1 MPPPGFSV
9 VQKDC
14 PSRSYKVYISP
25 EGVPFRSAAAAW
37 VGHRPGPDVC
47 STAPPEPSRPSPAV
61 PLSVPR
67 PPVVCPALLTFLL
80 AYSIPVETL
89 PPGVLSCV
97 DAAFH
102 PECPPHLAAIAQA
115 HIAIAGPDSG
125 APPAST
131 PPVDPPPP
139 SELPP
144 AVGTDDPSLKAK
156 EIQLLRHALP
166 PGSERR
172 MVEAPGDD
180 WSYAQASPAM
190 REEAV
195 LTKYMSA
202 AGPSGRAAAR
212 DRRYLARYSDY
223 CALVDVASPFP
234 VGSIV
239 FLNFAKYA
247 AAQSKGKR
255 GGATVEYSIKV
266 SFLHM
271 RNHFGL
277 DLRFDSP
284 IMFNSLKPYKG
295 DSDSATSPS
304 LAVLRKWEKGAHD
317 DPTEAGRL
325 ACSVAVLASHLTLR
339 GSHFVGTS
347 AHPSANDSDVRLILG
362 SDKDTSTHIWAG
374 CSATGMDGPFLWWPS
389 FLAESRV
396 RGFLV
401 PAIRIGPGDSP
412 GGADSK
418 VLDRA
423 VTSSGMADIFRLAF
437 SIAGVDIPTQLQFHF
452 TQHSPRH
459 LYPCLGE
466 LLAWVQKFVDE
477 LGRWATGA
485 ANAKKSNCGQRYAV
499 QANQAMQLHLRS
511 RICEVLVALRCEIV
525 EGEEGLLPAFAALS
539 VSDALR
545 GHLYF
550 GPQGVGYLPSRH

>member
-1 MPPPGFSV
+1 MTPISALPACPTAKPVISSV
-9 VQKDC
+9 
-14 PSRSYKVYISP
+14 
-25 EGVPFRSAAAAW
+25 
-37 VGHRPGPDVC
+37 
-47 STAPPEPSRPSPAV
+47 
-61 PLSVPR
+61 LS
-67 PPVVCPALLTFLL
+67 TFLV
-80 AYSIPVETL
+80 AYSLPVASL
-89 PPGVLSCV
+89 PPGVLTCV

-102 PECPPHLAAIAQA
+102 PDCPAFLAAIAQA
-115 HIAIAGPDSG
+115 HLALEGPDCPLPCS
-125 APPAST
+125 
-131 PPVDPPPP
+131 P
-139 SELPP
+139 SPEVEPCFLPDHLPP
-144 AVGTDDPSLKAK
+144 VGTDDPSLKAK
-156 EIQLLRHALP
+156 EIQLLRNALP

-284 IMFNSLKPYKG
+284 ILFNSLKPYKG

-389 FLAESRV
+389 FLASSRV
-396 RGFLV
+396 RGFL
-401 PAIRIGPGDSP
+401 GYQNWPG
-412 GGADSK
+412 
-418 VLDRA
+418 
-423 VTSSGMADIFRLAF
+423 RLA
-437 SIAGVDIPTQLQFHF
+437 Q
-452 TQHSPRH
+452 R
-459 LYPCLGE
+459 
-466 LLAWVQKFVDE
+466 
-477 LGRWATGA
+477 GR
-485 ANAKKSNCGQRYAV
+485 
-499 QANQAMQLHLRS
+499 
-511 RICEVLVALRCEIV
+511 
-525 EGEEGLLPAFAALS
+525 
-539 VSDALR
+539 
-545 GHLYF
+545 
-550 GPQGVGYLPSRH
+550 